1 MRNRYRHRARISPV
15 VFRRLLKLF
24 AEDVTALTASRLLQ
38 LNKNSTHDL
47 YGRLRQRIFDLA
59 QVEARPFTGEV
70 EVDESYFGPYR
81 VRGQRGRAA
90 AKKTPVIGLLKRQGR
105 VFTAVIANASKRE
118 ILPIIRGQVLP
129 SATIYTDGWPSYD
142 GLVVDG
148 YKHYRIHHQKNEF
161 ARGRQH
167 INGIESFWAYAKTRM
182 VKLRGIRKTK
192 FLLHLK
198 ETEWRWNHRR
208 DNIYRILLQEL
219 IKHPLS

>member
-1 MRNRYRHRARISPV
+1 MSAA
-15 VFRRLLKLF
+15 RLLG
-24 AEDVTALTASRLLQ
+24 
-38 LNKNSTHDL
+38 LNKNSTHDF
-47 YGRLRQRIFDLA
+47 YGRLRQRLFTLA
-59 QVEARPFTGEV
+59 LAEARPVTGEV
-70 EVDESYFGPYR
+70 EIDESYFGPYR

-90 AKKTPVIGLLKRQGR
+90 AKKTPVIGLLKRRGR

-118 ILPIIRGQVLP
+118 ILPVIRGQVLP

-208 DNIYRILLQEL
+208 DNLYLILLQEL
-219 IKHPLS
+219 KKRPLN

>member
-1 MRNRYRHRARISPV
+1 MRNCYHYRSHLSSGI
-15 VFRRLLKLF
+15 FRRLLRLF
-24 AEDVTALTASRLLQ
+24 CEDITALSAARLLG
-38 LNKNSTHDL
+38 LNKNTTHDF
-47 YGRLRQRIFDLA
+47 YSRLRQRLFTLA
-59 QVEARPFTGEV
+59 LSEARPVTGEV
-70 EVDESYFGPYR
+70 EIDESYFGPYR

-90 AKKTPVIGLLKRQGR
+90 AKKTPVIGLLQRQGR

-118 ILPIIRGQVLP
+118 LLPVIRGQVLP
-129 SATIYTDGWPSYD
+129 SATIYTDGWSSYD

-182 VKLRGIRKTK
+182 VKVRGIRKNK

-198 ETEWRWNHRR
+198 ETEWRWNHRHH
-208 DNIYRILLQEL
+208 NLYSLLLHEL
-219 IKHPLS
+219 KNHPLN

>member
-1 MRNRYRHRARISPV
+1 MRNPYRRRAHISTRDFQKLLRLFCEDIPALSSA
-15 VFRRLLKLF
+15 RLLG
-24 AEDVTALTASRLLQ
+24 
-38 LNKNSTHDL
+38 LNKNSTHDF
-47 YGRLRQRIFDLA
+47 YGRLRQRLFALA
-59 QVEARPFTGEV
+59 LAEARPVTGEV
-70 EVDESYFGPYR
+70 EIDESYFGPYR

-90 AKKTPVIGLLKRQGR
+90 AKKTPVIGLLKRRGR

-118 ILPIIRGQVLP
+118 ILPVIRGQVLP

-142 GLVVDG
+142 GLVIDG

-208 DNIYRILLQEL
+208 DNLYLILLQEL
-219 IKHPLS
+219 KKHPLN